1 MHHPEA
7 GIRLQVH
14 RVKDQWSLG
23 NEVAQNM
30 AENITSLG
38 PLRPPCLRT
47 WLLLSCE
54 GEARVL

>member
-38 PLRPPCLRT
+38 PLQFAPTVPQNMA
-47 WLLLSCE
+47 SSFM
-54 GEARVL
+54 